1 MCDPPHCK
9 RESEM
14 SFNCNNLL
22 NVSITVLSMLLVG
35 ACFRE
40 GNRGYLELEA
50 RQDAFKP
57 GTPMFVKDMKPDDVI
72 VAVNGYP
79 LTRKFLDG
87 MSIGMA
93 RAMLSRPNA
102 NPREIDQRIEE
113 MRPILVKQF
122 VMRRL
127 MIDEA
132 KRLGLYT
139 DKSLVEYM
147 EGHLSKVASASG
159 KTKEQIFEAMGESKD
174 VYLYQTAER
183 FVVDRL
189 VAEKIPPLI
198 TVDAAFVSNVQE
210 QVTLDNQAANLT
222 NLNIKA
228 VLGRCRE
235 EIVTGKA
242 DFDKAV
248 LLHTNELAHIVSTG
262 GKWGEFTV
270 DDAKQNPAV
279 KAAFALKEGE
289 ISLPIEEDDGFSIV
303 RVAKIIPAEVS
314 NYGKE
319 TRELDRIYVE
329 KEPLIIRQSDNEMFK
344 DLKQQMQ
351 MQAIYLFA
359 DQLATNGQNRVEY
372 PHGEK
377 LFP

>member
-1 MCDPPHCK
+1 
-9 RESEM
+9 M
-14 SFNCNNLL
+14 SFNGNSFSR
-22 NVSITVLSMLLVG
+22 VSITVFSLFLVS
-35 ACFRE
+35 ACFKE
-40 GNRGYLELEA
+40 GNRNYLEIES
-50 RQDAFKP
+50 RREFKA
-57 GTPMFVKDMKPDDVI
+57 GSPMFIKDMKPDDVI

-79 LTRKFLDG
+79 LTRKFLEG

-93 RAMLSRPNA
+93 RTMMSRPNA

-113 MRPILVKQF
+113 MRPIFVKQF

-303 RVAKIIPAEVS
+303 RVEKIIPAEVS

>member
-1 MCDPPHCK
+1 
-9 RESEM
+9 M
-14 SFNCNNLL
+14 SFNGKSFSR
-22 NVSITVLSMLLVG
+22 VSITMFSLFLVS
-35 ACFRE
+35 ACFRD
-40 GNRGYLELEA
+40 GDRSYLEIES
-50 RQDAFKP
+50 RRSFKA
-57 GTPMFVKDMKPDDVI
+57 GSPMFVKDMKPDDVI

-93 RAMLSRPNA
+93 RTMLSRPRA
-102 NPREIDQRIEE
+102 NPREIDQRVEE
-113 MRPILVKQF
+113 MRPIMVKQF

-139 DKSLVEYM
+139 DKSLVEDM
-147 EGHLSKVASASG
+147 EGHLSKVANASG
-159 KTKEQIFEAMGESKD
+159 KTKEQILEAMGESKD

-189 VAEKIPPLI
+189 VAEKIPPLV

-210 QVTLDNQAANLT
+210 QVTLDNQAANLS

-228 VLGRCRE
+228 VLSRCHE
-235 EIVTGKA
+235 EIAASKA
-242 DFDKAV
+242 DFDKVV

-262 GKWGEFTV
+262 GKWGEFSI
-270 DDAKQNPAV
+270 DDAMQNPAV
-279 KAAFALKEGE
+279 KAAFALREGE
-289 ISLPIEEDDGFSIV
+289 ISLPIEEDDGFSMV
-303 RVAKIIPAEVS
+303 RVAKIIPSDES
-314 NYGKE
+314 DCGME

-329 KEPLIIRQSDNEMFK
+329 KEPLIIRQSDAAMFK

-351 MQAIYLFA
+351 MQAIYIYA
-359 DQLATNGQNRVEY
+359 DELATNGQNRVEY
-372 PHGEK
+372 PHGVK